1 LSLVYGYIV
10 VRRWGEDDRVR
21 VRARLGELVGG
32 LPGVEIE
39 DAHGHTGYLL
49 RGKRFAWLLVD
60 HHGDDRL
67 ALWVKAPRG
76 EQEALVTTDARR
88 YFVPPYLGPK
98 GWVGVNLDDATDR
111 DWEEVAGLLE
121 QAWRM
126 TATKR
131 AVTAFDT
138 ARAQSD

>member
-1 LSLVYGYIV
+1 
-10 VRRWGEDDRVR
+10 

-67 ALWVKAPRG
+67 ALWVRAPRG
-76 EQEALVTTDARR
+76 EQEALVGNDARR

-111 DWEEVAGLLE
+111 DWDEVAGLLE

-131 AVTAFDT
+131 AVAAFDST
-138 ARAQSD
+138 RARSD